1 MVRKKILI
9 VVIIF
14 AVIFASFYFSLRK
27 GFSQKTDVRDLS
39 NINLPSYTLSNT
51 SLTKEKVVNE
61 VMSNLKSDPLLKHGQ
76 QPKMIQCIIIPYSL
90 FTKIIL
96 NDEWGSNLI
105 PKDKLFFFVVADI
118 ERSISETTIR
128 GGFFQGNT
136 DLPIYKQEYFLIDPE
151 TNETVEHGYFIT
163 RIILPKQT

>member
-1 MVRKKILI
+1 
-9 VVIIF
+9 
-14 AVIFASFYFSLRK
+14 
-27 GFSQKTDVRDLS
+27 
-39 NINLPSYTLSNT
+39 
-51 SLTKEKVVNE
+51 
-61 VMSNLKSDPLLKHGQ
+61 MSNLKSDPLLKHGQ

-163 RIILPKQT
+163 RIILPKQN

>member
-1 MVRKKILI
+1 MKKNILI
-9 VVIIF
+9 VAIIF
-14 AVIFASFYFSLRK
+14 AVAFASFYFGLHK

-61 VMSNLKSDPLLKHGQ
+61 VMNNLKSDPLLKHGQ
-76 QPKMIQCIIIPYSL
+76 QPKMIQCIILPYDVYTNL
-90 FTKIIL
+90 IL
-96 NDEWGSNLI
+96 NNEGGSNLI
-105 PKDKLFFFVVADI
+105 PKDKLFFLVVVDI

-128 GGFFQGNT
+128 GGFFQGNA

-151 TNETVEHGYFIT
+151 TNESVEHGYFIT
-163 RIILPKQT
+163 RIILPKQN